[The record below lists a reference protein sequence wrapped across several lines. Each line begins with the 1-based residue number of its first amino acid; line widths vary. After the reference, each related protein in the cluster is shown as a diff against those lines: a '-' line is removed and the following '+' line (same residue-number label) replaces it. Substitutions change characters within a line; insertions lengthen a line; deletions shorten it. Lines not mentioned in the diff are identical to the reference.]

1 MDIKISESKLLRE
14 QIKRS
19 NEHGELMLQMFDEF
33 QDMKNDMELKH
44 KKMTGMIERIEET
57 YPINNA
63 EAEMLHSEIVKKG
76 WMFAKQYF
84 DERVSDSLFHSK
96 RTHLQSGIKS
106 LTRKKFKAIKFTTI
120 RHLDFDEAMEYIARL
135 SITELPSNYLKL
147 TEKQLE
153 IAEKNNDKVHSH
165 YFDKPNFKLDII

>member
-120 RHLDFDEAMEYIARL
+120 RHLDFDNATEYVKSL
-135 SITELPSNYLKL
+135 ELMDLPKNYLRL
-147 TEKQLE
+147 TDSQEE
-153 IAEKNNDKVHSH
+153 RAEKNGDNISSIKKDDPPMSRR
-165 YFDKPNFKLDII
+165 LI